1 MNQESFSF
9 VIYMIHACANKWG
22 KLPSE
27 VYSLLSSVDCIN
39 NYLVKH
45 FDIIHTQSTSYIID
59 DITDYLNA
67 RGVKI

>member
-22 KLPSE
+22 KRPSE
-27 VYSLLSSVDCIN
+27 VYSILSSSDCID

-45 FDIIHTQSTSYIID
+45 FDIIHTQSTRYIIED
-59 DITDYLNA
+59 VMEYLGA
-67 RGVKI
+67 RGIKI

>member
-22 KLPSE
+22 KRPSE
-27 VYSLLSSVDCIN
+27 VYSILNSSDCIK

-45 FDIIHTQSTSYIID
+45 FDIIHTQSTGYIIE
-59 DITDYLNA
+59 DIMEYLGA